1 MPLIYQ
7 GSLNKKTTAKASTA
21 LRFGTQRMGA
31 LQHSRV
37 DMRISWPGPEVFGA
51 VDELLSAG
59 QAPIFWF
66 DVAAHADPYV
76 LQQVPQWLGQ
86 LSGGHISLLCLKDGY
101 ESEVRISL
109 QGCPPER
116 LDHQYFEGRFAQ
128 HWKQTTVRTSF
139 LSSPK
144 HMTDTQKAYGRSRV
158 RDAFQRLCERTI
170 DAPPRLES
178 WLNAHRAQHG
188 RALEDEAFEAEELT
202 AIEHVLPMSNDTK
215 LDWASMDVQPSF
227 LGDDVT
233 DLQVRVDGE
242 RFEWCCALWTEL
254 CSALPQVDAVLL
266 RTAGTRAAIIQ
277 VLDHLDLYPFHPV
290 KQANT
295 FGVHTALSKARL
307 PQQKLESVVTDPRTT
322 HQCLDWG
329 LRWSGLKLELDG
341 LEKTS
346 ISDDPSYYVIR
357 SDGTKSIDRLFLSI
371 DLEDPLSPFFR
382 AARRQL
388 GEHFGDMMG
397 RETAWEYMGPSV
409 ESPVGRQYQAL
420 TRSLALIAQDTRNNS
435 PALDPSKHQSWLAR
449 LPFLRGKKDPEHQFI
464 ERVLELTNNAIP
476 GFQFDRRA
484 HITDQYFVEFIRRI
498 QGGYQILQ
506 LVRRSQPSGFR
517 LRVGIA
523 KYRIAFEDLSPGQ
536 NSTVPGYIAEPEVLY
551 PERADGWRYRSSR
564 EFDAALDD
572 FKLVLETRVRPF
584 LESATRRLEAD
595 EFRPSGVK

>member
-21 LRFGTQRMGA
+21 LRFGTQRIGG

-66 DVAAHADPYV
+66 DVAAHADPAV
-76 LQQVPQWLGQ
+76 LQQIPQWLGQ
-86 LSGGHISLLCLKDGY
+86 LRGGHISLVCLKDGY

-116 LDHQYFEGRFAQ
+116 LDHQYFENRFKQ
-128 HWKQTTVRTSF
+128 HWKQITIRTSF

-144 HMTDTQKAYGRSRV
+144 YMTDTQKRYSRSRV
-158 RDAFQRLCERTI
+158 HNAFHRLSKRSV
-170 DAPPRLES
+170 DPPPHLQD
-178 WLNAHRAQHG
+178 WLNAHRAKNG
-188 RALEDEAFEAEELT
+188 RTVTDEAHEADELT
-202 AIEHVLPMSNDTK
+202 PIEHMLPIADETQ
-215 LDWASMDVQPSF
+215 LDWASIDVQPGF

-233 DLQVRVDGE
+233 DFQVRADNQY
-242 RFEWCCALWTEL
+242 FEWCCALWTEL
-254 CSALPQVDAVLL
+254 CSALPQVDAILL
-266 RTAGTRAAIIQ
+266 RTTGTRADILQ

-295 FGVHTALSKARL
+295 FGIHTILNNRQY
-307 PQQKLESVVTDPRTT
+307 PQENIEAVVTDPRAT
-322 HQCLDWG
+322 HHCLDWD
-329 LRWSGLKLELDG
+329 LRWSGLKIDLEGLD
-341 LEKTS
+341 S
-346 ISDDPSYYVIR
+346 IPIANDPSYYVIR
-357 SDGTKSIDRLFLSI
+357 SDGTKSTDRLFLSI

-388 GEHFGDMMG
+388 GEQFGDMMS
-397 RETAWEYMGPSV
+397 RETAWEYMGPLV
-409 ESPVGRQYQAL
+409 ESPIGRQYEAL
-420 TRSLALIAQDTRNNS
+420 ARSLAIIARDTKTNS
-435 PALDPSKHQSWLAR
+435 PALNPSKHQSWLAR
-449 LPFLRGKKDPEHQFI
+449 LPFLGRKQNPESQFV
-464 ERVLELTNNAIP
+464 ERVLESINEAIP

-498 QGGYQILQ
+498 QAGYQILQ

-536 NSTVPGYIAEPEVLY
+536 NSAVPGYIAETEVLY
-551 PERADGWRYRSSR
+551 PERSAGWRYRSTR

-572 FKLVLETRVRPF
+572 FKLVLETRIRPF
-584 LESATRRLEAD
+584 LESATTVLEAD
-595 EFRPSGVK
+595 EFRHSGEP